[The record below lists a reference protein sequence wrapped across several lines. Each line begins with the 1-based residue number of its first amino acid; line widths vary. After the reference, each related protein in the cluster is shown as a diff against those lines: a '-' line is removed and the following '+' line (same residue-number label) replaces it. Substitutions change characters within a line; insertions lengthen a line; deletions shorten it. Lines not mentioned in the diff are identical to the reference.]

1 MLAEDKELQEFR
13 DLMESPEEYS
23 EGFGWRTV
31 IGAGFIGFVMMPGSI
46 YLGLVA
52 GQSMGPAAEW
62 TTIILFT
69 ELARRSF
76 QVLSKQELYILYYIA
91 GGLTSM
97 IGLVALSGGAFANL
111 VWAQFLRASAP
122 GGMGEHVPNWVAP
135 PPESEAV
142 IQRTFWHHDWL
153 PAIMVLLAT
162 QVLSRVAW
170 LSFGYTLFRITSDG
184 EQLPF
189 PMAPIAAQ
197 GATALAET
205 SSKQETWR
213 WRVFS
218 IGTMVGLGFG
228 LIYVGVPTIS
238 NVMLVKPV
246 AILPIPWI
254 DFTQGTERFLPGA
267 PTGISTDLGTIFMGF
282 VLPFWMTVGSAI
294 AAGATLVINPILQR
308 TGFLPT
314 WLPGMETTRT
324 AWAASIDVWLSF
336 GIGTAFA
343 VAIIGFVKIG
353 RSWVAARK
361 EGGAGRGIG
370 VGKPPPGRGD
380 VPIIWPL
387 VAFFGCTTAYVI
399 MCRILVPNFPIWFVI
414 IYGYI
419 WTPLQSYINARMIGL
434 TGQFISFPMIR
445 EATFIF
451 SGYKGVDIWFAPI
464 PLANYGA
471 TAQRFREVE
480 LTGTKFTSVIKAEAL
495 MLPVMLVCSFI
506 FWSFV
511 WRLNPI
517 PSVAYPYTQKF
528 WDFQALQQWL
538 WFSATTE
545 GGNTEMFQRAIK
557 PGVMVAGLVFG
568 VGGYGILTRL
578 GWPVMLVYGFI
589 RGLGLFPH
597 ILLPQLI
604 GALLGR
610 YYFAKRI
617 GEKRWRQ
624 YTPVLAAGFA
634 CGTGLVGM
642 LAIAFALVS
651 QSVSQMPF

>member
-1 MLAEDKELQEFR
+1 MALAEDRELQEFR
-13 DLMESPEEYS
+13 DLIETPTEYAD
-23 EGFGWRTV
+23 GFGWRTV
-31 IGAGFIGFVMMPGSI
+31 FGAAFIGLIMMPGSI

-76 QVLSKQELYILYYIA
+76 QVLSKQEIYILYYIA

-97 IGLVALSGGAFANL
+97 IGVVALSGGAFAGLIWN
-111 VWAQFLRASAP
+111 QFLRSAAP
-122 GGMGEHVPNWVAP
+122 GGLGDQVPNWVAP
-135 PPESEAV
+135 PPTSQAIVE
-142 IQRTFWHHDWL
+142 RTFWHADWV
-153 PAIMVLLAT
+153 PAIMLMVGLQL
-162 QVLSRVAW
+162 LSRAAW
-170 LSFGYTLFRITSDG
+170 LSFGYTLFRLTSDG
-184 EQLPF
+184 EKLPF
-189 PMAPIAAQ
+189 PLAPIAAQ
-197 GATALAET
+197 GATALAEA
-205 SSKQETWR
+205 SSKSETWR

-218 IGTMVGLGFG
+218 IGTMIGLGFG

-238 NVMLVKPV
+238 NVLLVKPV

-267 PTGISTDLGTIFMGF
+267 PTGISTDLGTVFVGF
-282 VLPFWMTVGSAI
+282 VLPFWMVVGSAC
-294 AAGATLVINPILQR
+294 AAGVTMIVNPVLQK
-308 TGFLPT
+308 TGMLPT

-343 VAIIGFVKIG
+343 VAFIGFYKIG
-353 RSWVAARK
+353 RSWLDALRI
-361 EGGAGRGIG
+361 GRRGIG
-370 VGKPPPGRGD
+370 FGKPPAGRGD
-380 VPIIWPL
+380 VKAYWPL
-387 VAFFGCTTAYVI
+387 LLFFICTTGYVVL
-399 MCRILVPNFPIWFVI
+399 CRHLVPRFPIWFVI
-414 IYGYI
+414 LYGYF
-419 WTPLQSYINARMIGL
+419 WTPLESYINARMIGL
-434 TGQFISFPMIR
+434 TGQFVGFPMIR

-464 PLANYGA
+464 PLGNYGA
-471 TAQRFREVE
+471 TAQKFREVE
-480 LTGTKFTSVIKAEAL
+480 LTGTKLTSVVKAEAL
-495 MLPVMLVCSFI
+495 MFPIMMVCSFI

-538 WFSATTE
+538 WYSATTV
-545 GGNTEMFQRAIK
+545 GGSTEMFQRAIK
-557 PGVMVAGLVFG
+557 PLVITGGLGFGLGAYGV
-568 VGGYGILTRL
+568 LTRI
-578 GWPVMLVYGFI
+578 GWPVMLIYGFI
-589 RGLGLFPH
+589 RGIGTFPH
-597 ILLPQLI
+597 VVIPQLG

-610 YYFAKRI
+610 YYFAKRF
-617 GEKRWRQ
+617 GKQEWQR
-624 YTPVLAAGFA
+624 YTPVLAAGFS

>member
-1 MLAEDKELQEFR
+1 MALAEDREL
-13 DLMESPEEYS
+13 EEYRQLV
-23 EGFGWRTV
+23 ETPTEYADGFGWRTYF
-31 IGAGFIGFVMMPGSI
+31 GAAFIGLVMMPGSI

-76 QVLSKQELYILYYIA
+76 QVLSKQEIYILYYIA

-97 IGLVALSGGAFANL
+97 IGVVALSGGAFAGLIWN
-111 VWAQFLRASAP
+111 QFLRAAAP
-122 GGMGEHVPNWVAP
+122 GGLGDQVPGWVSP
-135 PPESEAV
+135 PPDSPAIV
-142 IQRTFWHHDWL
+142 QRTFWHPDWV
-153 PAIMVLLAT
+153 PAILLLVGL
-162 QVLSRVAW
+162 QLLSRAAW
-170 LSFGYTLFRITSDG
+170 LSFGYALFRLTSDG

-189 PMAPIAAQ
+189 PLAPIAAQ

-205 SSKQETWR
+205 SSKTEGWR

-218 IGTMVGLGFG
+218 IGTMVGLVFG

-238 NVMLVKPV
+238 NVILVKPI

-267 PTGISTDLGTIFMGF
+267 PTGISTDLGTVFVGF
-282 VLPFWMTVGSAI
+282 VLPFWMVVGSAI
-294 AAGATLVINPILQR
+294 AAGCTLIVNPILQHAD
-308 TGFLPT
+308 LMPT

-336 GIGTAFA
+336 HIGTAFA
-343 VAIIGFVKIG
+343 VALIGFYKIG
-353 RSWVAARK
+353 GSWIANARK
-361 EGGAGRGIG
+361 GRQGLAFGTPPAGRGDIAA
-370 VGKPPPGRGD
+370 K
-380 VPIIWPL
+380 WPL
-387 VAFFGCTTAYVI
+387 IIFLLCTTAYVVL
-399 MCRILVPNFPIWFVI
+399 CRKLVPNFPIWFVL
-414 IYGYI
+414 IYGYL
-419 WTPLQSYINARMIGL
+419 WTPLESYINARMIGL
-434 TGQFISFPMIR
+434 TGQFVGFPMIR

-471 TAQRFREVE
+471 TAQKFREVE
-480 LTGTKFTSVIKAEAL
+480 LTGTRFSSVWKAELL
-495 MLPVMLVCSFI
+495 MFPVSIVCSFL

-538 WFSATTE
+538 WFSSTTE
-545 GGNTEMFQRAIK
+545 GGNTEMFRRAIK
-557 PGVMVAGLVFG
+557 PLVMGGGLVFG
-568 VGGYGILTRL
+568 LGSYGLLTSL
-578 GWPVMLVYGFI
+578 GWPVMLIYGFI
-589 RGLGLFPH
+589 RGLGFFPH
-597 ILLPQLI
+597 IVLPQLA

-610 YYFAKRI
+610 YYFARRF
-617 GEKRWRQ
+617 GEKEWRR

-634 CGTGLVGM
+634 CGTGLIGM

>member
-1 MLAEDKELQEFR
+1 MALAEDKELHEFR
-13 DLMESPEEYS
+13 ALMEAPDEYA
-23 EGFGWRTV
+23 EGFGWRTYF
-31 IGAGFIGFVMMPGSI
+31 GAAFIGFIMMPGSI

-76 QVLSKQELYILYYIA
+76 QVLSKQEIYVLYYIA
-91 GGLTSM
+91 GGLTAM
-97 IGLVALSGGAFANL
+97 IGVVALSGGAFADL
-111 VWAQFLRASAP
+111 IWKQFLRASAP
-122 GGMGEHVPNWVAP
+122 GGYGEQVPDWVAP
-135 PPESEAV
+135 GPDSPAV
-142 IQRTFWHHDWL
+142 LARTFWHADWL
-153 PAIMVLLAT
+153 PAIAVLLAT
-162 QVLSRVAW
+162 QLLSRVAW

-218 IGTMVGLGFG
+218 VGTMIGLGFG
-228 LIYVGVPTIS
+228 LIYVGVPTLS

-267 PTGISTDLGTIFMGF
+267 PTGISTDLGTVFVGF
-282 VLPFWMTVGSAI
+282 VLPFWMVVGSAI
-294 AAGATLVINPILQR
+294 AAGCTLVINPILQV
-308 TGFLPT
+308 TGHLPT

-343 VAIIGFVKIG
+343 VACIGFYKIA
-353 RSWVAARK
+353 RSWMEA
-361 EGGAGRGIG
+361 GGPGVRG
-370 VGKPPPGRGD
+370 VGFGAPPAGRGD
-380 VPIIWPL
+380 VDVKWPILLFL
-387 VAFFGCTTAYVI
+387 VATTGYVVL
-399 MCRILVPNFPIWFVI
+399 CRILVPDFPIWFVI

-419 WTPLQSYINARMIGL
+419 WTPLQSYINARMVGL
-434 TGQFISFPMIR
+434 TGQFVGFPMIR

-480 LTGTKFTSVIKAEAL
+480 LTGTRFTSVVKAEVL
-495 MLPVMLVCSFI
+495 MFPIMLVCSFI
-506 FWSFV
+506 FWGFV

-538 WFSATTE
+538 WFSSTTE
-545 GGNTEMFQRAIK
+545 GGNQEMFRRAIK
-557 PGVMVAGLVFG
+557 PLVMVIGLTFG
-568 VGGYGILTRL
+568 LGSYGLLTRL
-578 GWPVMLVYGFI
+578 GWPVMLIYGYI

-597 ILLPQLI
+597 IILPQVV

-610 YYFAKRI
+610 YYFARRF
-617 GEKRWRQ
+617 GEVQWRR
-624 YTPVLAAGFA
+624 YTPVLAAGFS

>member
-1 MLAEDKELQEFR
+1 MALAEEKELHEFR
-13 DLMESPEEYS
+13 ALMEAPEEYA
-23 EGFGWRTV
+23 EGFGWRTYF
-31 IGAGFIGFVMMPGSI
+31 GAAFIGLVMMPGSI

-76 QVLSKQELYILYYIA
+76 QVLSKQEIYILYYIA
-91 GGLTSM
+91 SGLTAI
-97 IGLVALSGGAFANL
+97 IGVVHLSGGAFADL
-111 VWAQFLRASAP
+111 IWKQFLRASAP
-122 GGMGEHVPNWVAP
+122 GGMGELVPRWVAP
-135 PPESEAV
+135 PVDSTAIAE
-142 IQRTFWHHDWL
+142 RTFWHPDWV
-153 PAIMVLLAT
+153 PAILVLLAT

-170 LSFGYTLFRITSDG
+170 LSFGYTLFRVTSDG

-189 PMAPIAAQ
+189 PLAPIAAQ

-205 SSKQETWR
+205 SAKQETWR
-213 WRVFS
+213 WRIFS
-218 IGTMVGLGFG
+218 IGTMIGLGFG
-228 LIYVGVPTIS
+228 LIYVGVPTLS

-267 PTGISTDLGTIFMGF
+267 PTGISTDLGTIFVGF
-282 VLPFWMTVGSAI
+282 VLPFWMVVGSAI
-294 AAGATLVINPILQR
+294 AAGCTLVINPILQV
-308 TGFLPT
+308 TGNLPT

-324 AWAASIDVWLSF
+324 VWAASIDVWLSF

-343 VAIIGFVKIG
+343 VAFIGFYKIA
-353 RSWVAARK
+353 RSWAEAR
-361 EGGAGRGIG
+361 GGARGIG
-370 VGKPPPGRGD
+370 FGTPPVGRGD
-380 VPIIWPL
+380 TDVKWPIL
-387 VAFFGCTTAYVI
+387 LFLAATTGYVI
-399 MCRILVPNFPIWFVI
+399 LCRALVPRFPIWFVI
-414 IYGYI
+414 IYGYL
-419 WTPLQSYINARMIGL
+419 WTPLQSYINARMVGL
-434 TGQFISFPMIR
+434 TGQFVGFPMIR

-480 LTGTKFTSVIKAEAL
+480 LTGTRFTSVVKAEAL

-506 FWSFV
+506 FWGFV

-538 WFSATTE
+538 WFSSTTE
-545 GGNTEMFQRAIK
+545 GGNTEMFRRAIK
-557 PGVMVAGLVFG
+557 PVVMVIGLAFG
-568 VGGYGILTRL
+568 LGTYGILTRL

-589 RGLGLFPH
+589 RGLGYFPH
-597 ILLPQLI
+597 IILPQLI

-610 YYFAKRI
+610 YYFARRF
-617 GEKRWRQ
+617 GETEWRR
-624 YTPVLAAGFA
+624 YTPVLAAGFS

>member
-1 MLAEDKELQEFR
+1 MALAEDRELAEFR
-13 DLMESPEEYS
+13 DLVETPDAYAD
-23 EGFGWRTV
+23 GFGWRTV
-31 IGAGFIGFVMMPGSI
+31 FGAAFIGLIMMPGSI

-76 QVLSKQELYILYYIA
+76 QVLSKQEIYILYYIA

-97 IGLVALSGGAFANL
+97 IGVVALSGGAFAGLIWN
-111 VWAQFLRASAP
+111 QFLRAAAP
-122 GGMGEHVPNWVAP
+122 GGLGEQVPNWVAP
-135 PPESEAV
+135 PPTSPAIVE
-142 IQRTFWHHDWL
+142 RTFWHADWL
-153 PAIMVLLAT
+153 PAILLMVGLQL
-162 QVLSRVAW
+162 LSRAAW
-170 LSFGYTLFRITSDG
+170 MSFGYTLFRLTSDG
-184 EQLPF
+184 EKLPF
-189 PMAPIAAQ
+189 PLAPIAAQ

-205 SSKQETWR
+205 SAKSETWR

-218 IGTMVGLGFG
+218 IGTMVGLAFG
-228 LIYVGVPTIS
+228 LVYVGVPTIS
-238 NVMLVKPV
+238 NVLLVKPV

-267 PTGISTDLGTIFMGF
+267 PTGISTDLGTVFVGF
-282 VLPFWMTVGSAI
+282 VLPFWMVVGSAC
-294 AAGATLVINPILQR
+294 AAGVTMVVNPVLQR
-308 TGFLPT
+308 TGLLPT

-343 VAIIGFVKIG
+343 VAFIGFYKIG
-353 RSWVAARK
+353 RSWLDALRIGK
-361 EGGAGRGIG
+361 RGIG
-370 VGKPPPGRGD
+370 FGTPPAGRGD
-380 VPIIWPL
+380 VKAHWPL
-387 VAFFGCTTAYVI
+387 LVFFLCTTAYVI
-399 MCRILVPNFPIWFVI
+399 LCRQLVPRFPIWFVI
-414 IYGYI
+414 LYGYL
-419 WTPLQSYINARMIGL
+419 WTPLESYINARMIGL
-434 TGQFISFPMIR
+434 TGQFVGFPMIR

-464 PLANYGA
+464 PLGNYGA
-471 TAQRFREVE
+471 TAQKFREVE
-480 LTGTKFTSVIKAEAL
+480 LTGTKLTSVLKAEAL
-495 MLPVMLVCSFI
+495 MFPIMMVCSFI

-557 PGVMVAGLVFG
+557 PFVIGGGLVFG
-568 VGGYGILTRL
+568 LGAYGLLSRL
-578 GWPVMLVYGFI
+578 GWPVMLIYGFI
-589 RGLGLFPH
+589 RGIGTFPH
-597 ILLPQLI
+597 VVIPQLG

-610 YYFAKRI
+610 YYFARRFGKR
-617 GEKRWRQ
+617 EWQR
-624 YTPVLAAGFA
+624 YTPVLAAGFS